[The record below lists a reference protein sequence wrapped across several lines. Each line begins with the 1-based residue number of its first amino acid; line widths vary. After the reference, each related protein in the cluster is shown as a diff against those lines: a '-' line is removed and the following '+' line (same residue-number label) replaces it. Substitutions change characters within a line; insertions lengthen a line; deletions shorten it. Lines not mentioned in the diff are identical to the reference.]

1 MPESSSDPMKPVL
14 WLFIGLAVGIGVGV
28 ALGWGVW
35 PVTYTNTEPAVLRAD
50 YRDEYIR
57 LVALSYAA
65 EGDLEQARARLARLD
80 AATPTAPLVELT
92 ERLIAQQPETRTVIT
107 PLARLARDLVVD
119 TPAMRPYLQG
129 TTP

>member
-1 MPESSSDPMKPVL
+1 MKRAL
-14 WLFIGLAVGIGVGV
+14 WLFIGLAVGIGLGV

-50 YRDEYIR
+50 YRDEYLR

-65 EGDLEQARARLARLD
+65 EGDLAQARERLARLD
-80 AATPTAPLVELT
+80 AADPTAPLVELT
-92 ERLIAQQPETRTVIT
+92 ERLIAQQPDARSLIA
-107 PLARLARDLVVD
+107 PLARLARDLAVD

-129 TTP
+129 ATP